1 MIPQF
6 ENHNLNFQMKLVSE
20 RFNSFMLMGRTRD
33 NITRRP
39 LITRIFS
46 PQNVQAPAW
55 VRTHDLLSVR
65 RTHYQLGHGDKKPH
79 SKWRNNKGEIWQNL
93 KKKRYIG
100 DFASSTRAE
109 NNLFFCFHSPP
120 KFLKVYFLKIQTSL
134 IKSKSFFQNRK
145 LTSSSLVFCF
155 EQNFHTFRLYLCS
168 N

>member
-1 MIPQF
+1 MISQF
-6 ENHNLNFQMKLVSE
+6 ENPNLNFQMKLVSE

-33 NITRRP
+33 NIRHP

-65 RTHYQLGHGDKKPH
+65 RTPYQLGHGDKKPH

-109 NNLFFCFHSPP
+109 NNLFFLFS
-120 KFLKVYFLKIQTSL
+120 LTAKI
-134 IKSKSFFQNRK
+134 
-145 LTSSSLVFCF
+145 F
-155 EQNFHTFRLYLCS
+155 ESIFP
-168 N
+168 